1 MPVHRIGFSA
11 KQGKAENQSL
21 RLLEA
26 PRRTNLNTTGKMC
39 EPTHVCDFIQP
50 RTLQSLR
57 MIADPAPNGARLAF
71 GYDLGGGVSLPLP
84 TAVRGAPLILGTHAP
99 SVSRLRNDPQ

>member
-1 MPVHRIGFSA
+1 MLVHRIGFSA

-39 EPTHVCDFIQP
+39 EPTHVCDFIIYEM
-50 RTLQSLR
+50 RTGLKRTASGPPEEKEG
-57 MIADPAPNGARLAF
+57 PAAAGE
-71 GYDLGGGVSLPLP
+71 LGDVDFLYLFLTESGSG
-84 TAVRGAPLILGTHAP
+84 
-99 SVSRLRNDPQ
+99 